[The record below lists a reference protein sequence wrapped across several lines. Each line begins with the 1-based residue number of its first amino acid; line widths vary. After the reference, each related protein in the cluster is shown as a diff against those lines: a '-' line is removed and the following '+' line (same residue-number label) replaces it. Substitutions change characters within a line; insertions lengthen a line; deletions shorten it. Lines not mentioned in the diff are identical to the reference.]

1 MGAKETLCSCPQGGY
16 SYEVVSAIAYNA
28 SVEVAD
34 LVKDWDTR
42 HLVAVCA
49 AGFAAQLVDGS
60 LGMGYG
66 VTSSTVLVLSGLSPA
81 TASASV
87 HLAQLGTTALSGLAH
102 RRFGNVDDPIMWSLS
117 LPGIVGAFVGA
128 TILSALSGA
137 TAKTMTAFLLFA
149 MGVRILAKGGK
160 VHKTSAEGG
169 RPPLSL
175 LLPLGLIGGFVDA
188 TGGGGWGPVATSGL
202 LADGRLPPK
211 TTIGTVYAPALSLLP
226 NPHNRPTRTTTRP
239 TPPVARPPRR
249 RRARVRCQL
258 LTLTSL

>member
-1 MGAKETLCSCPQGGY
+1 M
-16 SYEVVSAIAYNA
+16 VH
-28 SVEVAD
+28 
-34 LVKDWDTR
+34 WDAR

-66 VTSSTVLVLSGLSPA
+66 VTSSTVLVMSGLSPA

-102 RRFGNVDDPIMWSLS
+102 RRFGNVDDPILWSLS
-117 LPGIVGAFVGA
+117 IPGVVGAFVGA

-137 TAKTMTAFLLFA
+137 SAKKMTAFLLFA
-149 MGVRILAKGGK
+149 MGVRILVRGGK
-160 VHKTSAEGG
+160 VHKTSTDGG
-169 RPPLSL
+169 RPTLAL
-175 LLPLGLIGGFVDA
+175 LFPLGLIGGFVDA

-211 TTIGTVYAPALSLLP
+211 ITIGTVRASRNVRNVCHVGCRPRPRSALMLRRHSLPSHRCPATTNRSVPADTHVTGERLRYLSL
-226 NPHNRPTRTTTRP
+226 HSVTCHY
-239 TPPVARPPRR
+239 
-249 RRARVRCQL
+249 VRYR
-258 LTLTSL
+258 